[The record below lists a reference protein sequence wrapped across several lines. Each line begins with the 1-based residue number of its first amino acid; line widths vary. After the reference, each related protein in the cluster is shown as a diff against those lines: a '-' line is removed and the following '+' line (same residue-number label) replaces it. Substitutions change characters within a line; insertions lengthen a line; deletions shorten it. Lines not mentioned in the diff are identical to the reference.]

1 MVFPPKYT
9 WLISRRWWD
18 TIPCGPLMEIDLGT
32 CLKDLLQRYVIHTCS
47 LSVCENMVST
57 VHMNTVIGLGT
68 DEASVLTV
76 VVPKQPYR
84 RELKS
89 NGTIRHVQ
97 TCVVWL
103 NRTLVSFPPWCDW
116 EELNEAIVLRHRPN
130 LSWTTPVARC
140 ALSTGMWMAK
150 SWLLVTPGN

>member
-1 MVFPPKYT
+1 
-9 WLISRRWWD
+9 
-18 TIPCGPLMEIDLGT
+18 MEIDLGT

-97 TCVVWL
+97 TCVV
-103 NRTLVSFPPWCDW
+103 
-116 EELNEAIVLRHRPN
+116 
-130 LSWTTPVARC
+130 
-140 ALSTGMWMAK
+140 
-150 SWLLVTPGN
+150 